1 MGIMLRRLRTP
12 FSIRK
17 SLMYSNTRNVETKD
31 RSPHSDSIKQYSG
44 LYFESSSIKG
54 FNFMRLASLVSQ
66 GWSLCFRM
74 KPRHSTGVFSLGSE
88 IDYECSIRN
97 AQCSMLN
104 VQVHAGMW
112 FRWTLKIEH
121 WLLSVPRN
129 VQYAIL
135 NAQLHINDPL
145 TPRSVNTLTP

>member
-1 MGIMLRRLRTP
+1 MGIMLRRLKTP

-54 FNFMRLASLVSQ
+54 FNFMRLASLVSKR
-66 GWSLCFRM
+66 SSIRFRM
-74 KPRHSTGVFSLGSE
+74 KLWHSTGVFCLRSVML
-88 IDYECSIRN
+88 RRMFN

-104 VQVHAGMW
+104 AQIHTTDVIQ
-112 FRWTLKIEH
+112 LNIEN
-121 WLLSVPRN
+121 W
-129 VQYAIL
+129 
-135 NAQLHINDPL
+135 
-145 TPRSVNTLTP
+145 